1 MFDLTSNFQIVISD
15 KDINLGV
22 MLLIRQVVLLFLIS
36 LNNYYIAYLMI
47 LMLLSITD
55 TVVNMMLVFV
65 L

>member
-36 LNNYYIAYLMI
+36 LNNCYIAYLMI